1 MDNWAD
7 KAQEYLNTE
16 KGKKLMDK
24 KDDIARIAGSA
35 DGQRVKSMLEK
46 SGSLDKA
53 INSGDT
59 AAVQAAI
66 KSILSTKEGARLA
79 QQLKDLMK

>member
-24 KDDIARIAGSA
+24 KDDIARIADSP
-35 DGQRVKSMLEK
+35 DGQRVKNMLEK
-46 SGSLDKA
+46 K
-53 INSGDT
+53 
-59 AAVQAAI
+59 
-66 KSILSTKEGARLA
+66 R
-79 QQLKDLMK
+79 